1 MICEVVKVRK
11 IGWFKDELS
20 GCVMSEMLGLN
31 PTSYAF
37 KHQPIK
43 QKKDFIKTLEDTL
56 ITCNTYKN
64 TETSNK
70 SSKGIGV
77 RKSKKQFKRK
87 HIKISKKR
95 KSSKIK
101 NTIKKRKSSRRKK

>member
-1 MICEVVKVRK
+1 MSQEKTDEIDELRK
-11 IGWFKDELS
+11 ILEPSMNESSAAKDAKFKEVLDQNKGHNGDMRVDTVIS
-20 GCVMSEMLGLN
+20 KKRGL
-31 PTSYAF
+31 
-37 KHQPIK
+37 
-43 QKKDFIKTLEDTL
+43 E
-56 ITCNTYKN
+56 YK
-64 TETSNK
+64 ETSNK